1 MSPTRPPRRRRSG
14 ASRRSSAGRRCGST
28 GPSPA
33 AASVARNVRGE
44 RVEQRCLSRPRA
56 ARNEDVALTVN
67 GVWVPA
73 VGCSRTE
80 ALPSMSKSR
89 RSWICGRTQI
99 VRGESQ
105 PAERPALRI
114 PRGRVLLTLL
124 LPTGS
129 QLGPYEIE
137 VRDRGAVV
145 KVSARGD
152 AELRNQVSV
161 LHVAVATGSLSAGR
175 YQLAIRHVG
184 DGWQEIPLRIE

>member
-1 MSPTRPPRRRRSG
+1 
-14 ASRRSSAGRRCGST
+14 
-28 GPSPA
+28 
-33 AASVARNVRGE
+33 
-44 RVEQRCLSRPRA
+44 
-56 ARNEDVALTVN
+56 
-67 GVWVPA
+67 
-73 VGCSRTE
+73 
-80 ALPSMSKSR
+80 
-89 RSWICGRTQI
+89 
-99 VRGESQ
+99 
-105 PAERPALRI
+105 
-114 PRGRVLLTLL
+114 VLLTLL